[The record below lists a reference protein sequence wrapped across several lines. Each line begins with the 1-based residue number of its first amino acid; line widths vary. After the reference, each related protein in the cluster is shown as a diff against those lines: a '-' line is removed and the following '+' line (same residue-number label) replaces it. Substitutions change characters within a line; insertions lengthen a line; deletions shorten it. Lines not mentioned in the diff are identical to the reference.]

1 MKREKTKYPG
11 VFYREQERLDGLG
24 TEKMYYI
31 RYRRGGRGTK
41 EIEEPC
47 GRETEGMTAAKANGI
62 RALRMTAREETN
74 KERRQA
80 QEEANKQDD
89 EPLTLAHLWELYQET
104 GKRIIERQD
113 RYLWHYLDP
122 LHNRLAESISTKD
135 VDSLLRKLQKT
146 PSKHIQG
153 AMLSAQTQKHILA
166 LLKRMLKYADA
177 QGLSPS
183 PVGLKITMPK
193 VDNIKTEAMSVE
205 QMAAYWRALNEETDQ
220 NEAAILKIAI
230 LTGIRRTALFSLEWD
245 DLDFERQQIRLRGET
260 AKSGKTQFIP
270 MNNAVESILRG
281 IAPIVGNPLVWP
293 SPVTG
298 KRRDNITRMARRVR
312 DKAGLPKDFR
322 PMHGLRHAFA
332 SFLASSG
339 KCDLYTLQRLLT
351 HESPQMTQRYA
362 HLADEALKRAASV
375 ASSMID

>member
-1 MKREKTKYPG
+1 MKRERTKYPG

-24 TEKMYYI
+24 AERMYYI
-31 RYRRGGRGTK
+31 RYRRGGRDSK
-41 EIEEPC
+41 QIEEPC
-47 GRETEGMTAAKANGI
+47 GRETEGMTAAKANAI

-80 QEEANKQDD
+80 QEEARKKDN
-89 EPLTLAHLWELYQET
+89 EPLTLAHLWKLYQET

-122 LHNRLAESISTKD
+122 LHNRLVETISTRD

-146 PSKHIQG
+146 PSNHVQG

-177 QGLSPS
+177 QGLSPY

-205 QMAAYWRALNEETDQ
+205 QMAAYWQALDEETDQ
-220 NEAAILKIAI
+220 SEASILRVCL
-230 LTGIRRTALFSLEWD
+230 LTGIRRTALFSLEWSD
-245 DLDFERQQIRLRGET
+245 IDFERKQIRLRGET
-260 AKSGKTQFIP
+260 AKSKKTQFVP

-281 IAPIVGNPLVWP
+281 IAHVVGNPLVWP

-298 KRRDNITRMARRVR
+298 KRRDNINRMARRVR

-339 KCDLYTLQRLLT
+339 ECDLYTLQRLLT